1 MLVVQVVTI
10 LWTKRTRGAPRS
22 RERVALPR
30 AFPILTGAGPCI
42 VQHHRIAEWETFSPT
57 LVKSESLPSVPG
69 RVEILRIS
77 REAGGRLILG
87 FLGTPAF
94 GRPKRHPIEKALA
107 VASGD
112 YVRLTVNAR
121 HTSYSG
127 QHYSETTY
135 NVACGEDVATDRF
148 LLGPPDRELDLR
160 ANLF

>member
-1 MLVVQVVTI
+1 M
-10 LWTKRTRGAPRS
+10 
-22 RERVALPR
+22 
-30 AFPILTGAGPCI
+30 
-42 VQHHRIAEWETFSPT
+42 
-57 LVKSESLPSVPG
+57 
-69 RVEILRIS
+69 
-77 REAGGRLILG
+77 
-87 FLGTPAF
+87 
-94 GRPKRHPIEKALA
+94 
-107 VASGD
+107 ASGD